1 MSRTRSF
8 VVLFIGLAAALI
20 VAACTPAGAPV
31 PPTAT
36 AIPPTATSVPPTAT
50 VATATSVPPTAT
62 AIPATATP
70 VPPKPTAAA
79 QPTAAATPAAGYP
92 LALKDDLGREVKLA
106 ARPARIVSLAPSI
119 TEILFAVGAG
129 PQVVG
134 LTKYCNYPADAA
146 QGREIIGGFSA
157 KTISV
162 EKIISLKPDL
172 VFAAGATHK
181 PVSEAL
187 EAAGVTVFNF
197 DPKDFAGVYAD
208 ILAAGA
214 LTGNPAQ
221 AEKTVADMK
230 AQVAKV
236 TAITAAIP
244 PDQRIKVFYEV
255 WDEPLMTAGPATFI
269 GQVIELAGGI
279 NIFADVKEQYPTVN
293 GEAVVAR
300 GPDVILGPSSHGEG
314 LTAAKIAARPG
325 WGELAAVKAGRIV
338 IVDGDI
344 ISRAGPRLADALEAV
359 ARGLYPE
366 RFK

>member
-1 MSRTRSF
+1 MSRARSL
-8 VVLFIGLAAALI
+8 VVLFIGLVTILVMAACAPAAAPFAPT
-20 VAACTPAGAPV
+20 AA

-36 AIPPTATSVPPTAT
+36 A
-50 VATATSVPPTAT
+50 VPPTAT
-62 AIPATATP
+62 AIPATATA

-79 QPTAAATPAAGYP
+79 QPTVAAAPAAGNSSHEDSLGS
-92 LALKDDLGREVKLA
+92 LALKDDLGREVKLT

-134 LTKYCNYPADAA
+134 VTKYCNYPPKAG
-146 QGREIIGGFSA
+146 QGREIVGGFSA
-157 KTISV
+157 KSLSV

-197 DPKDFAGVYAD
+197 DPHDLAGVYAN

-214 LTGNPAQ
+214 LTGHAAQ
-221 AEKTVADMK
+221 AEEVVADMK
-230 AQVAKV
+230 ARIAKV
-236 TAITAAIP
+236 TATTAAIP
-244 PDQRIKVFYEV
+244 QDQRLKVFYEV

-279 NIFADVKEQYPTVN
+279 NIFSDVKEQYPTVSS
-293 GEAVVAR
+293 EAVVAR
-300 GPDVILGPSSHGEG
+300 GPDIILGPSSHGEG
-314 LTAAKIAARPG
+314 LTAAKIGARPG

-359 ARGLYPE
+359 TRGLYPE

>member
-1 MSRTRSF
+1 MSRSPSF
-8 VVLFIGLAAALI
+8 VSLFIGIALALV
-20 VAACTPAGAPV
+20 VAACAPAAAPAV
-31 PPTAT
+31 P
-36 AIPPTATSVPPTAT
+36 TSVPVAAVPAAVT
-50 VATATSVPPTAT
+50 VAPPTAT
-62 AIPATATP
+62 AIPAT
-70 VPPKPTAAA
+70 VPPRLTTAA
-79 QPTAAATPAAGYP
+79 QPAPAAGYP

-119 TEILFAVGAG
+119 TEALFAVGAG

-134 LTKYCNYPADAA
+134 LTKFCNYPPDAA
-146 QGREIIGGFSA
+146 QGREIVGGFTA
-157 KTISV
+157 KSLSV

-172 VFAAGATHK
+172 VFAGGASHK

-197 DPKDFAGVYAD
+197 EPKDFAGVYAD
-208 ILAAGA
+208 ILTAGA
-214 LTGNPAQ
+214 LTGNAAQ
-221 AEKTVADMK
+221 AEKVVADMK
-230 AQVAKV
+230 ARVAKV

-244 PDQRIKVFYEV
+244 QDQRIKVFYEV

-269 GQVIELAGGI
+269 GQIIELAAGV
-279 NIFADVKEQYPTVN
+279 NVFADVKEQYPTVS
-293 GEAVVAR
+293 GEAVIAR
-300 GPDVILGPSSHGEG
+300 GPAVILGPSSHSEG
-314 LTAAKIAARPG
+314 LTAAKIGARPG

-344 ISRAGPRLADALEAV
+344 ISRSGPRLADALEAV

>member
-36 AIPPTATSVPPTAT
+36 VATATTVPSTATVVPPSATPVPPTAT
-50 VATATSVPPTAT
+50 VVPPTAT
-62 AIPATATP
+62 P
-70 VPPKPTAAA
+70 VSPK
-79 QPTAAATPAAGYP
+79 PTAAATPAAGYP

-197 DPKDFAGVYAD
+197 DPKDFADVYAD

-221 AEKTVADMK
+221 AEKVVADMK
-230 AQVAKV
+230 ARVAKV

-244 PDQRIKVFYEV
+244 PDQRVKVFYEV

-279 NIFADVKEQYPTVN
+279 NIFADVKEQYPTIN
-293 GEAVVAR
+293 SEAVVTR

-314 LTAAKIAARPG
+314 LTAAKIAGRPG